1 MTSAKIN
8 LCRIVTEIPS
18 FILFFSVHNSMI
30 LKLIHFKIPGHLS
43 ECFREQ
49 GITKLTKSSMRTP
62 LRAHS
67 YQFTGTPRYASLK
80 TDTPGLRELRWGGM
94 SQWPLRTFLCPEL
107 KQLISQF

>member
-1 MTSAKIN
+1 M
-8 LCRIVTEIPS
+8 V
-18 FILFFSVHNSMI
+18 
-30 LKLIHFKIPGHLS
+30 LKLSHFKIPGHLS

-49 GITKLTKSSMRTP
+49 DITSLTIGTMGTMGTP
-62 LRAHS
+62 LQAHS

-80 TDTPGLRELRWGGM
+80 TDTPGLTELRWGGM